1 MNSDFPVGFFGLELD
16 LCVTW
21 ARMHA
26 RTHAHTHSL
35 THLARAPRPMQT
47 IHE

>member
-1 MNSDFPVGFFGLELD
+1 MHSDFPTGFFGLELD

-26 RTHAHTHSL
+26 RTLSHTSQGPHDPCKPYTNKTFS
-35 THLARAPRPMQT
+35 
-47 IHE
+47 